1 MAYVSARV
9 YAGQIVGLTTTP
21 EVVHPTQ
28 VCREVLIQNDAANA
42 GNLLIGNA
50 TGQFVAITPGQSLTF
65 PIFSLSL
72 VYIKMSAGT
81 GTVNWLARD

>member
-1 MAYVSARV
+1 MSYVSGRV
-9 YAGQIVGLTTTP
+9 HAGRKVGLTTVA
-21 EVVHPTQ
+21 EAVHPTQ

-42 GNLLIGNA
+42 GNLIIGN
-50 TGQFVAITPGQSLTF
+50 TVEQWVALTPGQSITL

-72 VYIKMSAGT
+72 IYIKMSTGT

>member
-9 YAGQIVGLTTTP
+9 FSGQVTGLTTTP
-21 EVVHPTQ
+21 QAVHPTQ
-28 VCREVLIQNDAANA
+28 SCREVLIQNDAGNA
-42 GNLLIGNA
+42 GNLIVGNS
-50 TGQFVAITPGQSLTF
+50 TGQYVALTPGQSITL
-65 PIFSLSL
+65 PIFHLSL